1 MSRRDDNDTA
11 RSRSLLSRR
20 ETDHARGT
28 DALSER
34 PERHESLLSLRSG
47 DRSDRLSADGFDAA
61 WPPVRPPRRRRFSLS
76 AGDRDKLSQAMQ
88 RGNDTGTPPRPP
100 AGPSGGGQQEPWQPL
115 VHPMAVVGGILRSG
129 RIVVATTLAGA
140 ALGVLV
146 ALGTPKHYI
155 STAEVIVDPRDIKI
169 GDRDLTAGGLPSDA
183 TLAIIENQVRVMY
196 SGKVL
201 GDVVTALDLADDS
214 EFNGQAG
221 GFSFRGLVSDL
232 KSLLREG
239 GGVADTDRA
248 RALAVE
254 NLAESL
260 EISRGD
266 KTFVIYVSARTKD
279 PEKSAR
285 IANTVVEVFRQVA
298 GSIQSDTAGR
308 AETEITS
315 RLAELR
321 QGVLDGEKAVEEF
334 KAANDLV
341 DAQGRLIT
349 DDQIV
354 KLNDQLSVARAKT
367 IELQARASSARD
379 VDPDAAVS
387 ASLPEYVNSA
397 VLSEL
402 RSQYAR
408 LAQQADALAVRL
420 GPRHPERQ
428 AVEAQLAGAR
438 RQIAAEL
445 RRIVSS
451 IQVDL
456 KRAVEQEQQLSARL
470 AQAKALQ
477 ADVSGRL
484 VELRELE
491 REVAAQRA
499 VYENYLLRAR
509 DVAEQKGFNTA
520 NVSLI
525 SPATPALL
533 PTGPSRA
540 TIAILFTVFG
550 FLAGVGIGI
559 LRGIFAALGGRNAMA
574 TAFRQHGRPESGGE
588 PVTAEPSPP
597 HGPLPPAGRRGTG
610 RLQEPDAPAG
620 RSMHHAGGPAG
631 AAAMMPGSG
640 HGGAPAEAASQP
652 QLHAGT
658 GPHGQAGM
666 MQPPHWPQQPPHWPQ
681 QPPLAYAPGSGSPT
695 VPVPGWLPDPRYG
708 PAPVAPA
715 PAQHGLWS
723 GAPHP
728 WMAPAAAPVMPAG
741 YWPWTPQWAPPVAPP
756 VQFAPQPVYHASAM
770 PGSDPHDAGG
780 DPAVDAEVRALR
792 SALRSLR
799 DRVERASSGRRRA
812 S

>member
-1 MSRRDDNDTA
+1 MSRRDINDPD

-20 ETDHARGT
+20 ETDVAR
-28 DALSER
+28 E
-34 PERHESLLSLRSG
+34 PEWRDGQAGRASPREGLLSMRAGHPAASAGSG
-47 DRSDRLSADGFDAA
+47 GPETPDPRDRTVRRRGFTLSAEDREVLARADWPQDRAA
-61 WPPVRPPRRRRFSLS
+61 PAAPAAPV
-76 AGDRDKLSQAMQ
+76 
-88 RGNDTGTPPRPP
+88 DTGE
-100 AGPSGGGQQEPWQPL
+100 AGAQEAWQPL
-115 VHPMAVVGGILRSG
+115 VDPMAVVGGVLRSG

-140 ALGVLV
+140 VLGVLV
-146 ALGTPKHYI
+146 ALATPKHYI

-169 GDRDLTAGGLPSDA
+169 GERDLTAGGLPSDA

-201 GDVVTALDLADDS
+201 GDVVTALDLASDS
-214 EFNGQAG
+214 EFNGQGG
-221 GFSFRGLVSDL
+221 GFSLRGLISDL
-232 KSLLREG
+232 KSLLRSGAG
-239 GGVADTDRA
+239 GGADDARA

-254 NLAESL
+254 SLAESL
-260 EISRGD
+260 DISRGD

-285 IANTVVEVFRQVA
+285 IANTLVEVFRQVA
-298 GSIQSDTAGR
+298 GRIQSDTAGR
-308 AETEITS
+308 AESEITS

-354 KLNDQLSVARAKT
+354 RLNEQLSVARAKT

-379 VDPDAAVS
+379 VDPDAAAA

-438 RQIAAEL
+438 RQIGAEL
-445 RRIVSS
+445 RRVVSS

-456 KRAVEQEQQLSARL
+456 KRAVEQEQALSARL
-470 AQAKALQ
+470 AQAKARQ
-477 ADVSGRL
+477 ADVSDRL
-484 VELRELE
+484 IELRELE
-491 REVAAQRA
+491 REAAAQRA

-509 DVAEQKGFNTA
+509 DVAEQKGVNIA
-520 NVSLI
+520 NISLI

-533 PTGPSRA
+533 PTGPSRSM
-540 TIAILFTVFG
+540 IAIVFTLLG
-550 FLAGVGIGI
+550 FMAGIGI
-559 LRGIFAALGGRNAMA
+559 GALRGILAALGGRSALAARFRQDGGARAGHGRTPVPPRPPRTPRGRPDTQYRQEQDATPAMA
-574 TAFRQHGRPESGGE
+574 GQ
-588 PVTAEPSPP
+588 
-597 HGPLPPAGRRGTG
+597 
-610 RLQEPDAPAG
+610 
-620 RSMHHAGGPAG
+620 HAGEPAG
-631 AAAMMPGSG
+631 ATAAM
-640 HGGAPAEAASQP
+640 HG
-652 QLHAGT
+652 
-658 GPHGQAGM
+658 M
-666 MQPPHWPQQPPHWPQ
+666 
-681 QPPLAYAPGSGSPT
+681 
-695 VPVPGWLPDPRYG
+695 
-708 PAPVAPA
+708 
-715 PAQHGLWS
+715 
-723 GAPHP
+723 PHP
-728 WMAPAAAPVMPAG
+728 GPSAMP
-741 YWPWTPQWAPPVAPP
+741 WP
-756 VQFAPQPVYHASAM
+756 VQHPIGFAPQPVPVAPVAWGWPADPRYGVHAGAPAPVQPAFWASAPHPWTQTLPAPVPPASVWPWTQWAPAAVPPVAHPAQPVSGGLAT
-770 PGSDPHDAGG
+770 PGQAPGHGEG

-799 DRVERASSGRRRA
+799 DRVETATAGRRRA

>member
-1 MSRRDDNDTA
+1 MSRRDVNDTA

-20 ETDHARGT
+20 EADASREPDRRG
-28 DALSER
+28 AR

-47 DRSDRLSADGFDAA
+47 DMADRSPAEGFDATA
-61 WPPVRPPRRRRFSLS
+61 PSAGAPRRRGFSLS
-76 AGDRDKLSQAMQ
+76 ARDHDKLSRALQP
-88 RGNDTGTPPRPP
+88 RDGSGTPPPQRDEAQG
-100 AGPSGGGQQEPWQPL
+100 AGRQEPWQPL
-115 VHPMAVVGGILRSG
+115 VDPMAVVGGVLRSG
-129 RIVVATTLAGA
+129 RIVVATTLLGA
-140 ALGVLV
+140 VLGVLV

-169 GDRDLTAGGLPSDA
+169 GERDLTAGGLPSDA

-214 EFNGQAG
+214 EFNGQGG
-221 GFSFRGLVSDL
+221 GFSLRGLVSDF
-232 KSLLREG
+232 KSLLRG
-239 GGVADTDRA
+239 GSGGPDDARA

-260 EISRGD
+260 DISRGD

-285 IANTVVEVFRQVA
+285 IANTVIEVFRQVA

-397 VLSEL
+397 VLAEL

-470 AQAKALQ
+470 AQAKARQ
-477 ADVSGRL
+477 AEVSDRL
-484 VELRELE
+484 IELRELE
-491 REVAAQRA
+491 REAAAQRA

-533 PTGPSRA
+533 PTGPSRSM
-540 TIAILFTVFG
+540 IAILFTVLG
-550 FLAGVGIGI
+550 FAAGVVIGA
-559 LRGIFAALGGRNAMA
+559 LRGVFAVLGGRNAMA
-574 TAFRQHGRPESGGE
+574 AAFGPVARQETERA
-588 PVTAEPSPP
+588 PVPAEPTPP
-597 HGPLPPAGRRGTG
+597 RAPLPPAGRRGK
-610 RLQEPDAPAG
+610 RRREEAEAPAG
-620 RSMHHAGGPAG
+620 RSMHHAGAAAG
-631 AAAMMPGSG
+631 AAAMRSEPGRSMG
-640 HGGAPAEAASQP
+640 TPEVSFPPQAHAGEGFHSQP
-652 QLHAGT
+652 GA
-658 GPHGQAGM
+658 
-666 MQPPHWPQQPPHWPQ
+666 MQPHWPQQPPHWPQ
-681 QPPLAYAPGSGSPT
+681 QPPFAYPPVPGSHLAPAQ
-695 VPVPGWLPDPRYG
+695 GWLPDSRHG
-708 PAPVAPA
+708 PAPVMPA
-715 PAQHGLWS
+715 PVPPGFWAS
-723 GAPHP
+723 APHP
-728 WMAPAAAPVMPAG
+728 WMAPAAAPVPTAG
-741 YWPWTPQWAPPVAPP
+741 YWPWPNQWAPPVVPP
-756 VQFAPQPVYHASAM
+756 VQPVPQPVPQSSAM
-770 PGSDPHDAGG
+770 SGTGPQHAGD

-799 DRVERASSGRRRA
+799 DRVDRASAGRRRA